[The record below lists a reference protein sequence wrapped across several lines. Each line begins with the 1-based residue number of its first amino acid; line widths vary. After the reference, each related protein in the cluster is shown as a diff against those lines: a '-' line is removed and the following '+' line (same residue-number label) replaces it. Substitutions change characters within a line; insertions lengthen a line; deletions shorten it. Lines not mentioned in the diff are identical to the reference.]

1 MTNSRIGTWL
11 GRGLYLGL
19 ITASASTSTGVSA
32 QGALEEVLVSATRR
46 AESEWI
52 AGDAFS
58 LADVAWLPLQS
69 TLDLL
74 AGYSFDSY
82 DNIAKWAKRIESRP
96 SFQKSVVDWFP
107 PEMRGSK

>member
-1 MTNSRIGTWL
+1 MSQKTGGAPEGRCWRLIG
-11 GRGLYLGL
+11 
-19 ITASASTSTGVSA
+19 AS
-32 QGALEEVLVSATRR
+32 
-46 AESEWI
+46 
-52 AGDAFS
+52 GDAFS
-58 LADVAWLPLQS
+58 LADVAWLPLQF

-107 PEMRGSK
+107 PEMLGSK